1 MADKAI
7 KTLAV
12 KIALED
18 GSFRDGMN
26 SLKRQI
32 QEADTGFK
40 ASVAGMKDWGNS
52 LDGLKKNAAA
62 LGDKVNLQKQIV
74 GQYESALNKS
84 KTALE
89 QNSQKMQDN
98 KAKLDSAR
106 KAYEESAQTIGKNA
120 EETKNLKK
128 QMDDAQSAYDK
139 SEKAVRNNNKSVEGY
154 TVQLNSAKGKLKEF
168 ESELDSANSKIDA
181 FKWDELKTQVSG
193 IGKSFENT
201 GKRLTSAGEA
211 LVAGVTTPLVGIAA
225 AAVNTGNEFE
235 AQMSRVKAISGA
247 TGSDFQA
254 LNDQALKLGAD
265 TAFSASEAAQGMEN
279 LASAGFGT
287 KEIMAAMPGMLD
299 LAASS
304 GEDLATSSDIAAS
317 TLRGFNLAAGQ
328 AGHVA
333 DVLAKNA
340 AQTNAAVG
348 DTGEAMK
355 YIAPVAQSAGWSL
368 EQVTAAIG
376 EMSNAGIKGEQAGTT
391 LRGALTNLMNPSS
404 EASKAMQS
412 IGFSAYDSHGKM
424 KSLSQIIGELGT
436 KTGKLTNE
444 QRDNVIA
451 TVMGT
456 NSLSGMQVLL
466 KDGSKSLDTMTG
478 SLKNSNGAA
487 KDMAKT
493 MQDNTKGAIEQ
504 MKGSIES
511 LAIKFQQT
519 AAPAI
524 KAVAD
529 KIQDLANKILAMT
542 PAQQQMLLKL
552 AGVAAAAGPAA
563 IGLGKIVEATGKLHT
578 GLAKG
583 IDSIGKFA
591 SESSEKLGK
600 LQKTFSEFGKDASSL
615 GGVQKLQSAFGT
627 LGTKIQSVVSP
638 IGASLGKIK
647 SSITTNLGN
656 VTSGL
661 FDKLPN
667 GLKNSFAKVSSSLGA
682 EMPKLQGIL
691 TKYGGSLT
699 GGLQK
704 IVSGAMKLFA
714 PGVLVAAVLVGLGA
728 ANKALDGKLAPMIQQ
743 FAAKGPEMIQK
754 LITQITTQIPALVD
768 EGTKVINAL
777 IDAISTNGP
786 IIIAGAV
793 KIITTLVTSLTN
805 NLPKLI
811 PAALGCITTLVNALI
826 DNLPLILQAGLKL
839 LVALVQGITS
849 DPEKLVTTIVN
860 IVTRIAQV
868 IIQNLPLVIEAAIK
882 IMVALITG
890 LARALPQL
898 VRSIPTIVKAIWD
911 GLKSVN
917 WAQLGLEILEGIG
930 QGLLE
935 VGKALWGIIQ
945 AAGQGI
951 VDGFKSFFGIH
962 SPSTLMRDEIGKN
975 LGLGISNGIAS
986 VDFMGGVADT
996 ISKSKSKV
1004 QNAIQG
1010 LSGSMDVGVNANMQP
1025 AYAGGYY
1032 PQAANQYEAPQV
1044 LHATVNIG
1052 GEKVDSVITP
1062 IVGRSLNRNSKISKY
1077 YGK

>member
-1 MADKAI
+1 MADEAI

-583 IDSIGKFA
+583 IDSIGKFVDA
-591 SESSEKLGK
+591 SKTKFSDFSKALSKIGDSAPIKKIESAFGGLGGK
-600 LQKTFSEFGKDASSL
+600 LKTVIAPITNTFSKLKANITSSL
-615 GGVQKLQSAFGT
+615 GS
-627 LGTKIQSVVSP
+627 
-638 IGASLGKIK
+638 IGSKA
-647 SSITTNLGN
+647 
-656 VTSGL
+656 
-661 FDKLPN
+661 FDKLPA
-667 GLKNSFAKVSSSLGA
+667 GLKTSLSKISTELTGA
-682 EMPKLQGIL
+682 IPKLKGPLEKLGSGI
-691 TKYGGSLT
+691 T

-704 IVSGAMKLFA
+704 VVSGAMKLFA

-754 LITQITTQIPALVD
+754 LITQIATQIPALVD

-777 IDAISTNGP
+777 INAISTNGP

-951 VDGFKSFFGIH
+951 VNGFKSFFGIH

-975 LGLGISNGIAS
+975 LGLGISTGIAS

-996 ISKSKSKV
+996 ISKSKAKI
-1004 QNAIQG
+1004 QGAIQG
-1010 LSGSMDVGVNANMQP
+1010 LSGSMNVGVNTNLQP
-1025 AYAGGYY
+1025 TYAGSYY
-1032 PQAANQYEAPQV
+1032 PQTTAQYGGTMPQN
-1044 LHATVNIG
+1044 LYATVNIG
-1052 GEKVDSVITP
+1052 GEKVDSVVTP
-1062 IVGRSLNRNSKISKY
+1062 IVGKSLNRNSRNSKY